1 MEILRH
7 GKKFHLKRVSTYD
20 ISDISEVA
28 RLWYTILL
36 KNHSLIGYV
45 AVCISLSYSYSLTTF
60 CWRVNVVSFLA
71 GVFNFLVDGMM
82 RAF

>member
-1 MEILRH
+1 MVYDFTKKSQSDRLRC
-7 GKKFHLKRVSTYD
+7 S
-20 ISDISEVA
+20 
-28 RLWYTILL
+28 
-36 KNHSLIGYV
+36 
-45 AVCISLSYSYSLTTF
+45 ISLSYSLTTF